1 MNSVFCSFVSCLPRT
16 PEGQLSRD
24 CTATHTNMQMSVEG
38 RVKEKEASSSTALA
52 WHGSGRGGVG
62 CRETPVLGLTQGC
75 AVWVTTF
82 LLSRSCPRTRS
93 LRADFAFA
101 AGRAKTELG
110 TSRADRGQ
118 GQCPQAQSQ
127 HPGWRAVEFGVGHN
141 CFHVA
146 FSGENGLQLDVRCM
160 SPTGPGSPQ
169 WRRLPQ

>member
-82 LLSRSCPRTRS
+82 LLSWSCPRTRS

-110 TSRADRGQ
+110 TSRADRDRANAPRPRASLQGGGQ
-118 GQCPQAQSQ
+118 LSLEWVTTVSMW
-127 HPGWRAVEFGVGHN
+127 HFPGKMGYSW
-141 CFHVA
+141 
-146 FSGENGLQLDVRCM
+146 M
-160 SPTGPGSPQ
+160 
-169 WRRLPQ
+169 